1 MAGLFM
7 NISFKVVASLMSL
20 WGVAWLACMQN
31 VGTLMILGE
40 CSTRCHLETCG
51 DLNCHDIGTCEM
63 QKALEL
69 FNKCNKKVCTQ
80 TPLLFWGAECMSQ
93 CSCP

>member
-1 MAGLFM
+1 MKMAGLFI
-7 NISFKVVASLMSL
+7 NISFKVIASLMSL
-20 WGVAWLACMQN
+20 RGVAWLACMQN

-63 QKALEL
+63 KA
-69 FNKCNKKVCTQ
+69 N
-80 TPLLFWGAECMSQ
+80 AEGTGTIQQMQQEGVHPDSVTFLGC
-93 CSCP
+93 

>member
-1 MAGLFM
+1 MKMAGLFM
-7 NISFKVVASLMSL
+7 NISFKVIASLISL

-40 CSTRCHLETCG
+40 CSTRRHLETSG

-63 QKALEL
+63 KA
-69 FNKCNKKVCTQ
+69 N
-80 TPLLFWGAECMSQ
+80 A
-93 CSCP
+93 